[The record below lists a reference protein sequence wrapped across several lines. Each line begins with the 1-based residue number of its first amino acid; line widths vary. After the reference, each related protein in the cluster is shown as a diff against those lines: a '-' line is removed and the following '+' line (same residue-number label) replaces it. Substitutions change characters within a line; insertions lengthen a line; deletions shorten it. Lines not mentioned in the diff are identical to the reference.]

1 MKESYQKIALLLLV
15 IVVAFQGY
23 FLYDINRTIK
33 GNPVSLKNWELSV
46 FPEIVPFIGFND
58 TKEDPFLEMEKRLMN
73 LENIFQTIPSLNKL
87 YSRFYSTS
95 TFDMKEQDGEYII
108 TMELPGLDKDSISI
122 KIEDG
127 QLIVTASVAK
137 EKSNDTTIYY
147 QRERRVSSYKNVVLL
162 PKDTNEESLQSEYKD
177 GLLTITFEKIIP

>member
-1 MKESYQKIALLLLV
+1 MKENYQKIALLLLV

-33 GNPVSLKNWELSV
+33 GDPVSLRNWELST
-46 FPEIVPFIGFND
+46 FP
-58 TKEDPFLEMEKRLMN
+58 EMEKRLMN
-73 LENIFQTIPSLNKL
+73 LENIFQTIPSLNQL

-95 TFDMKEQDGEYII
+95 TFDMKEQDGKYII
-108 TMELPGLDKDSISI
+108 SMELPGLDKDSISI